1 MREKD
6 GLTELIKTGLQKT
19 FLRSL
24 GLERATKLFCYIDT
38 LKMNIQS
45 AISREIFIPSDEKL
59 LVAIEVRRRIRRKLS
74 FLKGGL
80 KKDYLTFLCLSVNN
94 SRPAEALIT
103 KVKRYRGTRQYFK
116 RSQWSVRQ
124 LRQVNGVNPNEDS
137 PEFDLVLDRTSD
149 QWEASSAAEKCMFV
163 QVLYHACKNY
173 WEANPGQNNPSSPGD
188 QKIPGAPEIKKSH
201 GETLRTKF
209 VNCQPKL
216 MGDACS
222 VNMVI
227 YRCTIFLNRM
237 KNSIVSN
244 KGKFKDEAKPVKAS
258 KSSPSPPMVQ
268 KMGNV
273 MRRASQVLSEHGE
286 RVMKVEDKTSHLFH
300 GAKPFSA
307 AQKLALKQI

>member
-216 MGDACS
+216 MG
-222 VNMVI
+222 
-227 YRCTIFLNRM
+227 
-237 KNSIVSN
+237 
-244 KGKFKDEAKPVKAS
+244 AKPVKAS